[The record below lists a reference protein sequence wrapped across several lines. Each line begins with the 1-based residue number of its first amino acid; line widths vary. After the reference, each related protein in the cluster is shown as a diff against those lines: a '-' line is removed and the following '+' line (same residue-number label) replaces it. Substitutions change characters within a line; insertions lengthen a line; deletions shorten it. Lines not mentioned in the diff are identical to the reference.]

1 MSTVPCDKDSNGKG
15 GRRAAWKIRQRRQKL
30 PEDLRISF
38 RKEVTLKL
46 EYGESTFR

>member
-1 MSTVPCDKDSNGKG
+1 MKNQGEEAETAGN
-15 GRRAAWKIRQRRQKL
+15 
-30 PEDLRISF
+30 LRMSF